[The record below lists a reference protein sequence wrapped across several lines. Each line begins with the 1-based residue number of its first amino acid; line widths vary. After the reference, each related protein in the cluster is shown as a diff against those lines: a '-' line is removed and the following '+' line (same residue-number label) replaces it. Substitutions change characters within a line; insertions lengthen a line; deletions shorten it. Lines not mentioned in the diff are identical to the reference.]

1 MKLTIDINGVYIES
15 SLEEN
20 FLGVIIDD
28 QLTLKVV
35 DANPTYWRK
44 PVKSLMHLQKIA
56 SYMD

>member
-1 MKLTIDINGVYIES
+1 MKLTIDINGVNIES
-15 SLEEN
+15 SLEN

-35 DANPTYWRK
+35 DANPTCWRK